1 MPALPLNKGY
11 EESLVTSRD
20 PPKSLFL
27 QLPGDVRN
35 IVYDFVFRTSGGI
48 YIDTSTAS
56 RKPCQDSRGIFA
68 LSMTCRE
75 IYSETRDLPFWFNT
89 VHLRAPVLQDLRVVR
104 SGGYQESALAYLAPQ
119 RMLSG
124 KSYEGALASQDHS
137 MQRKAQEHVTLAMRM
152 PHIEHHTICLRDL
165 LSRPVIL
172 HRLRRVQLHLG
183 FQTNNVFLERFY
195 MAWTE
200 ILPYVRLL
208 RGHVDLRLSFQ
219 LRLSRRLVVDYDFEA
234 NGSAAMLSEMDS
246 CVLAEGE
253 LSVAELATVNAV
265 RLRVWSGL
273 FGAGDSSDGKVSG
286 TADLV

>member
-1 MPALPLNKGY
+1 
-11 EESLVTSRD
+11 
-20 PPKSLFL
+20 
-27 QLPGDVRN
+27 
-35 IVYDFVFRTSGGI
+35 
-48 YIDTSTAS
+48 
-56 RKPCQDSRGIFA
+56 
-68 LSMTCRE
+68 
-75 IYSETRDLPFWFNT
+75 
-89 VHLRAPVLQDLRVVR
+89 
-104 SGGYQESALAYLAPQ
+104 
-119 RMLSG
+119 
-124 KSYEGALASQDHS
+124 
-137 MQRKAQEHVTLAMRM
+137 MQRKAQEYVTLAMRM
-152 PHIEHHTICLRDL
+152 PHIEHHTSCLRDL

-172 HRLRRVQLHLG
+172 QRLRRVQLHLG

-273 FGAGDSSDGKVSG
+273 FGAGDSSDGKVPG